1 VGAALGGGYVVGGFI
16 QEDVNGAVAGSFQ
29 ILTDWYYH
37 APFGPNFADLPN
49 NP

>member
-1 VGAALGGGYVVGGFI
+1 MSISTFFTSLLKIDSENA
-16 QEDVNGAVAGSFQ
+16 NGAVTGSFQ